1 MLCHSRYGKVT
12 KPQIALYVRVHDLVE
27 GFIGEPAHRAEIR
40 IYGCVANQDVD
51 AVPQVFR
58 AGNQRLHLCLAR
70 DIAGNDG
77 GLAAL
82 APDRACN
89 LFAWLGLTARNHH
102 LCSEARHTFSYR
114 TSDAPARP
122 WHNSQHSLEAARYMH
137 WRFPFW

>member
-27 GFIGEPAHRAEIR
+27 GFIREPAHGAEIR

-51 AVPQVFR
+51 AAPQVFG
-58 AGNQRLHLCLAR
+58 AGNQRLHLCLAG

-89 LFAWLGLTARNHH
+89 LFAWLGLTARNHN
-102 LCSEARHTFSYR
+102 LCSEARHTFGYR
-114 TSDAPARP
+114 APDAPARP
-122 WHNSQHSLEAARYMH
+122 GDNGHLTVEAKRIFHWSL
-137 WRFPFW
+137 PF